1 MDKIIS
7 ILNQHGVYNRIVN
20 NRIMALE
27 AITPTGD
34 EWRDV
39 TDFSNAQ
46 LYDFLGYE

>member
-1 MDKIIS
+1 MNAIIS

-27 AITPTGD
+27 AIGPNGD
-34 EWRDV
+34 EWLDV
-39 TDFSNAQ
+39 TDFSKAQ